1 MKILEDS
8 KSIRLKIMDFLS
20 RREHSKKEIYKKMLD
35 KVNSLEILDEEIK
48 KLEQD
53 GILDDERFAE
63 QYLYSLVKRGLG
75 PLRIN
80 KYLQEKGVDSH
91 LINTLLKDLDW
102 QDLAK
107 EVLLKKSKYKI
118 LPKEEDVIK
127 LKRFLNYR
135 GFEFYDIERAFN
147 NLKIDENL

>member
-1 MKILEDS
+1 MKLDNPRD
-8 KSIRLKIMDFLS
+8 IRKKIMDFLS

-35 KVNSLEILDEEIK
+35 KVNSLEILEEEIK
-48 KLEQD
+48 KLEKD

-107 EVLLKKSKYKI
+107 EVLLKKSKYQI
-118 LPKEEDVIK
+118 PPKEEDVVK

-135 GFEFYDIERAFN
+135 GFEYYDIERAFN

>member
-1 MKILEDS
+1 MKLDNPRD
-8 KSIRLKIMDFLS
+8 IRKKIMDFLS

-35 KVNSLEILDEEIK
+35 KVNSLEILEEEIK
-48 KLEQD
+48 KLEKD

-63 QYLYSLVKRGLG
+63 QYVYSLVKRGLG

-107 EVLLKKSKYKI
+107 EVLLKKSKYQI
-118 LPKEEDVIK
+118 PPKEEDVIK

-135 GFEFYDIERAFN
+135 GFEYYDIERAFN

>member
-1 MKILEDS
+1 MKLDNPRD
-8 KSIRLKIMDFLS
+8 IRKKIMDFLS

-107 EVLLKKSKYKI
+107 EVLLKKSKYQI
-118 LPKEEDVIK
+118 PPKEEDVVK

-135 GFEFYDIERAFN
+135 GFEYYDIERAFN

>member
-1 MKILEDS
+1 MKLDNPRD
-8 KSIRLKIMDFLS
+8 IRKKIMDFLS

-35 KVNSLEILDEEIK
+35 RVNSLEILEEEIK
-48 KLEQD
+48 KLEKD

-107 EVLLKKSKYKI
+107 EVLLKKSKYQI
-118 LPKEEDVIK
+118 PPKEEDVVK
-127 LKRFLNYR
+127 LKKFLNYR
-135 GFEFYDIERAFN
+135 GFEYYDIERAFN

>member
-1 MKILEDS
+1 MKLDNPRD
-8 KSIRLKIMDFLS
+8 IRKKIMDFLS

-35 KVNSLEILDEEIK
+35 RVNSLEILEEEIK
-48 KLEQD
+48 KLEKD

-107 EVLLKKSKYKI
+107 EVLLKKSKYQI
-118 LPKEEDVIK
+118 PPKEEDVIK

-135 GFEFYDIERAFN
+135 GFEYYDIERAFN

>member
-1 MKILEDS
+1 MELDNS
-8 KSIRLKIMDFLS
+8 RDIRKKIMDFLS

-35 KVNSLEILDEEIK
+35 KVNSLQILEEEIK
-48 KLEQD
+48 KLEKD

-107 EVLLKKSKYKI
+107 EVLLKKSKYQI
-118 LPKEEDVIK
+118 PPKEEDVIK

-135 GFEFYDIERAFN
+135 GFEYYDIERAFN

>member
-1 MKILEDS
+1 MKLDNPRD
-8 KSIRLKIMDFLS
+8 IRKKIMDFLS
-20 RREHSKKEIYKKMLD
+20 RREHSKKEISKKMLD

-91 LINTLLKDLDW
+91 IINTLLKDLDW

-107 EVLLKKSKYKI
+107 EVLLKKSKYQI
-118 LPKEEDVIK
+118 PPKEEDVIK

-135 GFEFYDIERAFN
+135 GFEYYDIERAFN

>member
-1 MKILEDS
+1 MKLDNPRD
-8 KSIRLKIMDFLS
+8 IRKKIMDFLS

-107 EVLLKKSKYKI
+107 EVLLKKSKYQI
-118 LPKEEDVIK
+118 PPKEEDVVK
-127 LKRFLNYR
+127 LKKFLNYR
-135 GFEFYDIERAFN
+135 GFEYYDIERAFN

>member
-1 MKILEDS
+1 MKLDNPRD
-8 KSIRLKIMDFLS
+8 IRKKIMDFLS

-102 QDLAK
+102 QDLVK
-107 EVLLKKSKYKI
+107 EVLLKKSKYQI
-118 LPKEEDVIK
+118 PPKEEDVIK

-135 GFEFYDIERAFN
+135 GFEYYDIERAFN

>member
-1 MKILEDS
+1 MKLDNPRD
-8 KSIRLKIMDFLS
+8 IRKKIMDFLS

-75 PLRIN
+75 SLRIN

-102 QDLAK
+102 QDLVK
-107 EVLLKKSKYKI
+107 EVLLKKSKYQI
-118 LPKEEDVIK
+118 PPKEEDVIK

-135 GFEFYDIERAFN
+135 GFEYYDIERAFN

>member
-1 MKILEDS
+1 MKLDNPRD
-8 KSIRLKIMDFLS
+8 IRKKIMDFLS

-35 KVNSLEILDEEIK
+35 KVNYLEILDEEIK

-102 QDLAK
+102 QDLVK
-107 EVLLKKSKYKI
+107 EVLLKKSKYQI
-118 LPKEEDVIK
+118 PPKEEDVIK

-135 GFEFYDIERAFN
+135 GFEYYDIERAFN

>member
-1 MKILEDS
+1 MELDNPRD
-8 KSIRLKIMDFLS
+8 IRKKIMDFLS

-35 KVNSLEILDEEIK
+35 KVNSLEILEEEIK
-48 KLEQD
+48 KLEKD

-107 EVLLKKSKYKI
+107 EVLLKKSKYQI
-118 LPKEEDVIK
+118 PPKEEDVIK

-135 GFEFYDIERAFN
+135 GFEYYDIERAFN

>member
-1 MKILEDS
+1 MKLDNPRD
-8 KSIRLKIMDFLS
+8 IRKKIMDFLS
-20 RREHSKKEIYKKMLD
+20 RREHYKKEKYKKMLD

-107 EVLLKKSKYKI
+107 EVLLKKSKYQI
-118 LPKEEDVIK
+118 PPKEEDVIK

-135 GFEFYDIERAFN
+135 GFEYYDIERAFN

>member
-1 MKILEDS
+1 MELTKPKD
-8 KSIRLKIMDFLS
+8 IRKKIMDFLS

-35 KVNSLEILDEEIK
+35 KVNYLEILDEEIK

-107 EVLLKKSKYKI
+107 EVLLKKSKYQI
-118 LPKEEDVIK
+118 PPKEEDVIK

-135 GFEFYDIERAFN
+135 GFEYYDIERAFN

>member
-1 MKILEDS
+1 MKLDNPRD
-8 KSIRLKIMDFLS
+8 IRKKIMDFLS

-107 EVLLKKSKYKI
+107 EVLLKKSKYQI
-118 LPKEEDVIK
+118 PPKEEDVIK

-135 GFEFYDIERAFN
+135 GFEYYDIERAFN

>member
-1 MKILEDS
+1 MELDNPRD
-8 KSIRLKIMDFLS
+8 IRKKIMDFLS

-35 KVNSLEILDEEIK
+35 KVNSLEILEEEIK
-48 KLEQD
+48 KLEKD

-107 EVLLKKSKYKI
+107 EVLLKKSKYQI
-118 LPKEEDVIK
+118 PPKEEDVVK
-127 LKRFLNYR
+127 LKKFLNYR
-135 GFEFYDIERAFN
+135 GFEYYDIERAFN

>member
-1 MKILEDS
+1 MKLDNPRD
-8 KSIRLKIMDFLS
+8 IRKKIMDFLS

-35 KVNSLEILDEEIK
+35 KVNYLEILDEEIK

-63 QYLYSLVKRGLG
+63 QYLYSLVKKGLG

-107 EVLLKKSKYKI
+107 EVLLKKSKYQI
-118 LPKEEDVIK
+118 PPKEKDVIK

-135 GFEFYDIERAFN
+135 GFEYYDIERAFN

>member
-1 MKILEDS
+1 MKLDNPRD
-8 KSIRLKIMDFLS
+8 IRKKIMDFLS

-35 KVNSLEILDEEIK
+35 KVNSLEILEEEIK
-48 KLEQD
+48 KLEKD

-63 QYLYSLVKRGLG
+63 QYVYSLVKRGLG

-91 LINTLLKDLDW
+91 FINALLKDLDW
-102 QDLAK
+102 LDLAK
-107 EVLLKKSKYKI
+107 EVLLKKSKYQI
-118 LPKEEDVIK
+118 PPKEEDVIK

-135 GFEFYDIERAFN
+135 GFEYYDIERAFN

>member
-1 MKILEDS
+1 MELNNSRD
-8 KSIRLKIMDFLS
+8 IRKKIMDFLS

-35 KVNSLEILDEEIK
+35 RVNSLEILEEEIK
-48 KLEQD
+48 KLEKD

-135 GFEFYDIERAFN
+135 GFEYYDIERAFN

>member
-1 MKILEDS
+1 MELTKPKD
-8 KSIRLKIMDFLS
+8 IRKKIMDFLS
-20 RREHSKKEIYKKMLD
+20 RREHSKKEISKKMLD
-35 KVNSLEILDEEIK
+35 KVNSLEILEEEIK
-48 KLEQD
+48 KLEKD

-107 EVLLKKSKYKI
+107 EVLLKKSKYQI
-118 LPKEEDVIK
+118 PPKEEDVVK
-127 LKRFLNYR
+127 LKKFLNYR
-135 GFEFYDIERAFN
+135 GFEYYDIERAFN

>member
-1 MKILEDS
+1 MKLDNS
-8 KSIRLKIMDFLS
+8 RDIRKKIMDFLS

-35 KVNSLEILDEEIK
+35 KVNSLEILEEEIK
-48 KLEQD
+48 KLEKD

-91 LINTLLKDLDW
+91 FINALLKDLDW
-102 QDLAK
+102 LDLAK
-107 EVLLKKSKYKI
+107 EVLLKKSKYQI
-118 LPKEEDVIK
+118 PPKEEDVIK

-135 GFEFYDIERAFN
+135 GFEYYDIERAFN

>member
-1 MKILEDS
+1 MKLDNPRD
-8 KSIRLKIMDFLS
+8 IRKKIMDFLS

-35 KVNSLEILDEEIK
+35 KVNSLEILEEEIK
-48 KLEQD
+48 KLEKD
-53 GILDDERFAE
+53 GILDDARFAE

-107 EVLLKKSKYKI
+107 EVLLKKSKYQI
-118 LPKEEDVIK
+118 PPKEEDVIK

-135 GFEFYDIERAFN
+135 GFEYYDIERAFN

>member
-1 MKILEDS
+1 MKLDNPRD
-8 KSIRLKIMDFLS
+8 IRKKIMDFLS

-91 LINTLLKDLDW
+91 LINALLKDLDW

-107 EVLLKKSKYKI
+107 EVLLKKSKYQI
-118 LPKEEDVIK
+118 PPKEEDVIK

-135 GFEFYDIERAFN
+135 GFEYYDIERAFN

>member
-1 MKILEDS
+1 MELDNPRD
-8 KSIRLKIMDFLS
+8 IRKKIMDFLS

-35 KVNSLEILDEEIK
+35 KVSSLEILDEEIK

-102 QDLAK
+102 QDLVK
-107 EVLLKKSKYKI
+107 EVLLKKSKYQI
-118 LPKEEDVIK
+118 PPKEEDVIK

-135 GFEFYDIERAFN
+135 GFEYYDIERAFN

>member
-1 MKILEDS
+1 MKLDNPRD
-8 KSIRLKIMDFLS
+8 IRKKIMDFLS

-35 KVNSLEILDEEIK
+35 KVNSLEILEEEIK
-48 KLEQD
+48 KLEKD

-107 EVLLKKSKYKI
+107 EVLLKKSKYQI
-118 LPKEEDVIK
+118 PPKEEDVIK

-135 GFEFYDIERAFN
+135 GFEYYDIERAFN

>member
-1 MKILEDS
+1 MKLDNPRD
-8 KSIRLKIMDFLS
+8 IRKKIMDFLS

-35 KVNSLEILDEEIK
+35 KVNSLEILEEEIK

-53 GILDDERFAE
+53 GILDDARFAE

-107 EVLLKKSKYKI
+107 EVLLKKSKYQI
-118 LPKEEDVIK
+118 PPKEEDVVK

-135 GFEFYDIERAFN
+135 GFEYYDIERAFN